1 MPSTYTTN
9 NGLEKPGAGEQSG
22 TWGSTVNTN
31 YDMIDRAINGVV
43 SLSLSGTSSTL
54 TTNNGTVSDGHYKV
68 LHITGSL
75 TATHTITIDPSDA
88 QKIYFVNNTTS
99 QSVKFTQGSGTV
111 TATIDGGESGVV
123 YADGDNE
130 CRDLSPLFPIPASVQ
145 TALDTKA
152 DKTTTISNGGGLV
165 VTDGTLTDNITIEH
179 ADTSS
184 QSSITN
190 SGNSYIQSL
199 NFDTYGHVTSAT
211 SATLV
216 GGTVT
221 IAAGTDLADGGT
233 FDTDQSTDKT
243 ITLNHA
249 NTSTLSGKYGSTA
262 NGTKID
268 EITVDARGH
277 VTSITTGATG
287 VGSMSSFQLEDGDG
301 TEVTISQGKEVKFVE
316 GTAIN
321 INWTDTS
328 NGTDSDPYD
337 MTFSLKTDRRHGS
350 NTDVYTGNNSDYIHF
365 DADVGMSFYTAGAED
380 MRLTDDGVLHVD
392 NDIIAFSTTIPS
404 DERLKT
410 DIQKIDSA
418 LEKVSQLGGYTFT
431 YKDNGRA
438 SAGVIAQEV
447 ENVLPS
453 AVIDR
458 DAVFHGGE
466 GETYKTV
473 QYDQLHGLLI
483 EAIKELKAEIEAL
496 KNADHQ

>member
-9 NGLEKPGAGEQSG
+9 NGLEKPGSGEQSG
-22 TWGSTVNTN
+22 TWGTTVNTN
-31 YDMIDRAINGVV
+31 YDMLDRAINGVLT
-43 SLSLSGTSSTL
+43 LSLSGTTSTL
-54 TTNNGTVSDGHYKV
+54 TTDNGSLSNGLYKV
-68 LHITGSL
+68 LHLTGSI

-88 QKIYFVNNTTS
+88 QKLYLVNNTTG
-99 QSVKFTQGSGTV
+99 QNVTFTQGAGTT
-111 TATIDGGESGVV
+111 TATIDAGESGIV
-123 YADGDNE
+123 YADGSDE
-130 CRDLSPLFPIPASVQ
+130 CRDLSPLFPIPSSVQ
-145 TALDTKA
+145 TALDAKA
-152 DKTTTISNGGGLV
+152 NNTVTISTGGGLV
-165 VTDGTLTDNITIEH
+165 VTDGDLSSNVTIKH

-211 SATLV
+211 SATLA

-221 IAAGTDLADGGT
+221 IEAGTDLTDGGT

-249 NTSTLSGKYGSTA
+249 DTSTLSGTYGSTA

-268 EITVDARGH
+268 QITVDARGH
-277 VTSITTGATG
+277 VTAITTGATG

-301 TEVTISQGKEVKFVE
+301 TEVTVSDGKEVKFVE

-328 NGTDSDPYD
+328 SGTNGDPYD
-337 MTFSLKTDRRHGS
+337 MTFSLKTDRRHSS
-350 NTDVYTGNNSDYIHF
+350 NSDVYTGNTQDYVFF
-365 DADVGMSFYTAGAED
+365 DASVGMRFYTAGAED
-380 MRLTDDGVLHVD
+380 MRLTDAGILHVD
-392 NDIIAFSTTIPS
+392 NDIVAFSTTIS

-418 LEKVSQLGGYTFT
+418 LEKVSQLNGYTFT
-431 YKDNGRA
+431 YKDDGRA

-447 ENVLPS
+447 ESVLPS
-453 AVIDR
+453 AVVDR
-458 DAVFHGGE
+458 DAVFHGEE

-496 KNADHQ
+496 KNAD